1 MPIRFTEDDKIII
14 EKIQSYCLYQE
25 RCIKEVK
32 NKLFSLKVSSK
43 SANDIIEYLIDN
55 DYLNEE
61 RYTKVFIQGKLR
73 IKKWGRIKLKY
84 ELRLKGIEI
93 KIINKHINQIIEEE
107 YIKYFNEFS
116 TNKIKFLKGLTDQ
129 KKRSFINYFTYRGWE
144 NDLIY
149 QKLIEYL
156 IPTKELNPGIG
167 TRFVSEYSVS
177 KMLFNISDRVNFSSL

>member
-1 MPIRFTEDDKIII
+1 MPISFTEDDKIII

-25 RCIKEVK
+25 RCVKEVK

-43 SANDIIEYLIDN
+43 SSNDIIEYLIDN

-61 RYTKVFIQGKLR
+61 RYTKMFIQGKLS

-84 ELRLKGIEI
+84 ELRLKGIDI
-93 KIINKHINQIIEEE
+93 KIINKHINQISEED

-116 TNKIKFLKGLTDQ
+116 TNKIKFLKGSTDQ

-149 QKLIEYL
+149 QKL
-156 IPTKELNPGIG
+156 KD
-167 TRFVSEYSVS
+167 
-177 KMLFNISDRVNFSSL
+177 IS

>member
-1 MPIRFTEDDKIII
+1 MPISFTEDDKIII

-25 RCIKEVK
+25 RCVNEVK

-61 RYTKVFIQGKLR
+61 RYAKMFIQGKLR

-84 ELRLKGIEI
+84 ELRLKGIDI
-93 KIINKHINQIIEEE
+93 KIINKHINQISEED
-107 YIKYFNEFS
+107 YIKHFNEFS
-116 TNKIKFLKGLTDQ
+116 TNKIKFLKGSTDQ

-149 QKLIEYL
+149 QKL
-156 IPTKELNPGIG
+156 KD
-167 TRFVSEYSVS
+167 
-177 KMLFNISDRVNFSSL
+177 IS

>member
-1 MPIRFTEDDKIII
+1 MPISFSEDDKIII

-55 DYLNEE
+55 DYLNDE
-61 RYTKVFIQGKLR
+61 RYAKMFIQGKLR

-84 ELRLKGIEI
+84 ELRLKGIDI
-93 KIINKHINQIIEEE
+93 KIINKHINQINEED

-116 TNKIKFLKGLTDQ
+116 TNKINFLKGSKDQ

-144 NDLIY
+144 NSLIY
-149 QKLIEYL
+149 EKL
-156 IPTKELNPGIG
+156 KD
-167 TRFVSEYSVS
+167 
-177 KMLFNISDRVNFSSL
+177 IS

>member
-1 MPIRFTEDDKIII
+1 MPISFSEDDKIII

-32 NKLFSLKVSSK
+32 NKLFSMKVSSK
-43 SANDIIEYLIDN
+43 SANDIIEHLIDN

-107 YIKYFNEFS
+107 YIKCFNEFS
-116 TNKIKFLKGLTDQ
+116 TNKIKFLKGSTDQ

-149 QKLIEYL
+149 QKL
-156 IPTKELNPGIG
+156 KD
-167 TRFVSEYSVS
+167 
-177 KMLFNISDRVNFSSL
+177 ISQ

>member
-1 MPIRFTEDDKIII
+1 MPISFNEDDKIII

-61 RYTKVFIQGKLR
+61 RYTKMFTQGKLR

-107 YIKYFNEFS
+107 YIKCFNEFS
-116 TNKIKFLKGLTDQ
+116 TNKIKFLKGSTDQ

-149 QKLIEYL
+149 QKL
-156 IPTKELNPGIG
+156 KD
-167 TRFVSEYSVS
+167 
-177 KMLFNISDRVNFSSL
+177 IS

>member
-1 MPIRFTEDDKIII
+1 MPISFTEDDKIII

-25 RCIKEVK
+25 RCVKEVK

-55 DYLNEE
+55 DFLNEE
-61 RYTKVFIQGKLR
+61 RYTLMFIQGKLR

-84 ELRLKGIEI
+84 ELRLKGIDI
-93 KIINKHINQIIEEE
+93 KIINIHINQINEEE

-116 TNKIKFLKGLTDQ
+116 TNKIKFLKGSTDQ

-149 QKLIEYL
+149 QKLKDI
-156 IPTKELNPGIG
+156 
-167 TRFVSEYSVS
+167 R
-177 KMLFNISDRVNFSSL
+177 

>member
-1 MPIRFTEDDKIII
+1 MPISFTEDDKIII

-43 SANDIIEYLIDN
+43 SANDIIEFLIDN
-55 DYLNEE
+55 NYLNEE
-61 RYTKVFIQGKLR
+61 RYTKMYIQGKLR

-84 ELRLKGIEI
+84 ELRLKGIDI
-93 KIINKHINQIIEEE
+93 KIINEHIKQIKEED

-116 TNKIKFLKGLTDQ
+116 TNKIKFLKGSKDQ

-144 NDLIY
+144 NSYIY
-149 QKLIEYL
+149 QKL
-156 IPTKELNPGIG
+156 K
-167 TRFVSEYSVS
+167 
-177 KMLFNISDRVNFSSL
+177 DVN